1 MTLIWWVA
9 VDPLA
14 PYELAKLGVP
24 ATATAAW
31 ELPAWYLAK
40 LWYGVLVKRCR
51 KPEDLNVLHVRL
63 GAAGP
68 NKEQDEALREIGFN
82 EAQIDLRRRMAAATT
97 PEERIRVRIEAQEAA
112 AKQRPV
118 GR

>member
-68 NKEQDEALREIGFN
+68 NKEQETYVDAWLQPQRQRNAYAF
-82 EAQIDLRRRMAAATT
+82 ASRRKRRQPNRGPSAADNATMT
-97 PEERIRVRIEAQEAA
+97 
-112 AKQRPV
+112 
-118 GR
+118 GHN